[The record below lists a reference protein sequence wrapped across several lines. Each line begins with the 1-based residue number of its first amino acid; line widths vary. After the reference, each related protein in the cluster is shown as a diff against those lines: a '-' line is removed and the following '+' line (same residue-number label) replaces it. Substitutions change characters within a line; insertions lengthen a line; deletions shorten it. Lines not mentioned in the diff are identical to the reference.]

1 MIWWL
6 TLSASVLFIA
16 AYSRY
21 ESRHGVQ
28 PVRAV
33 WAAIRGRR

>member
-6 TLSASVLFIA
+6 TLLVGVLFLF

-21 ESRHGVQ
+21 ERRHSVQ